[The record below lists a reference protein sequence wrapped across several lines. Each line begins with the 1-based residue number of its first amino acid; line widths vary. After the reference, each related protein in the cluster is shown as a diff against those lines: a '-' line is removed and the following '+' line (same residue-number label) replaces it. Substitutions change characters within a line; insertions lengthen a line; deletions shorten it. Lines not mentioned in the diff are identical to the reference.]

1 MSVPAVELPQILS
14 SADEEILQIQIS
26 GESFFLPEKE
36 IFIKLPSCTKTA
48 LVPLDMKVSDFLGVI
63 STISGIPIQDMM
75 VPKRHFRVVWAGKD
89 LTEDVNKTLSSFGIM
104 KYSTIHVVGI
114 LRGCVIWEH
123 YAKERDREKLE
134 SCMRDV
140 DVEVVLKAL
149 DEYNVDRTYITSEA
163 GLKELLINYAW
174 ANFTSYN

>member
-14 SADEEILQIQIS
+14 IE
-26 GESFFLPEKE
+26 LPQRLAHFVHERAE

-48 LVPLDMKVSDFLGVI
+48 FVPLDMKVSDFLGVI
-63 STISGIPIQDMM
+63 STISGIPIDVMM
-75 VPKRHFRVVWAGKD
+75 SPKRFFRVIWAGKD
-89 LTEDVNKTLSSFGIM
+89 LTEDVNKTLSSFGI
-104 KYSTIHVVGI
+104 KKESTIHVVGI

-123 YAKERDREKLE
+123 YAKERDREKLA

-140 DVEVVLKAL
+140 DIELIVKAL
-149 DEYNVDRTYITSEA
+149 DEYGVNHTYITSEA
-163 GLKELLINYAW
+163 GLKEMLANYAW

>member
-1 MSVPAVELPQILS
+1 MSVPAVELPQIL
-14 SADEEILQIQIS
+14 QIEIS

-48 LVPLDMKVSDFLGVI
+48 LVQLDMKVRDFLGII

-75 VPKRHFRVVWAGKD
+75 APKRCFRVVCAGKD
-89 LTEDVNKTLSSFGIM
+89 LTEDVNVTLSSFGIK

-123 YAKERDREKLE
+123 YAKERDLTHLE
-134 SCMRDV
+134 SCVRDL
-140 DVEVVLKAL
+140 DTDIIIKAL
-149 DEYNVDRTYITSEA
+149 DEYGVNHTYITSEA
-163 GLKELLINYAW
+163 GLKELLMNYAW
-174 ANFTSYN
+174 AHFLSYD